1 MKGRIRSIEQIIEE
15 HVHRWEFSR
24 HREVAKQTKPPVVT
38 LSREPGSGGR
48 IVAEGLAE
56 KYGLSIFHQEVI
68 HDMAQSAKVSKRLL
82 ETLDEKGISMVED
95 WISAAIRERHLWPDE
110 YLQHLMKVIGTIGSH
125 GAAVII
131 GRGANFILPP
141 EGRFR
146 VRVIA
151 PLKVRVERVARDF
164 DVTPDEAKK
173 RIIRTESNRR
183 AFIRKY
189 FNADI
194 ADPNNYDVVMNTGT
208 LSVQQAVGAIG
219 GLLSLE

>member
-1 MKGRIRSIEQIIEE
+1 MKGRFRSVEQIIEE
-15 HVHRWEFSR
+15 HVHRWQLSR
-24 HREVAKQTKPPVVT
+24 HREEVKQPQPPVVT

-48 IVAEGLAE
+48 IIAEGLAE
-56 KYGLSIFHQEVI
+56 TYGLSIFHQEVI
-68 HDMAQSAKVSKRLL
+68 HDMAQSAKVSKVLL

-110 YLQHLMKVIGTIGSH
+110 YLQHLMKVIGTIGKH

-151 PLKVRVERVARDF
+151 PIKTRIERVAREF
-164 DVTPDEAKK
+164 DVPPEKAKN

-189 FNADI
+189 FNSDI
-194 ADPNNYDVVMNTGT
+194 DDPLNYDIVINTGT
-208 LSVQQAVGAIG
+208 LSIEQAVKTIG
-219 GLLSLE
+219 NLLEL